1 MIQWTIRK
9 ILVVMGHVYVFLD
22 KRLNHETEVI
32 LNKMISEDFQ
42 EMSRQEL
49 CNHIEKR
56 FNLEH
61 DSFWNLES
69 TQKIRLGCQ
78 LARNLK
84 EGFTLEAYEV
94 KE

>member
-9 ILVVMGHVYVFLD
+9 ILAVMGHVYVFLD
-22 KRLNHETEVI
+22 KRLSHETEVI
-32 LNKMISEDFQ
+32 LDRKISDDFQ
-42 EMSRQEL
+42 QMSRQEL

-56 FNLEH
+56 FGLEH

-78 LARNLK
+78 LARDLK
-84 EGFTLEAYEV
+84 ERYQ
-94 KE
+94 